1 MTRLIM
7 VSLTVLGLFFSSGCL
22 YSSPSFVVRNDL
34 TKRDLTP
41 KVTADG
47 KYNIY
52 LITMDQISEYWQNI
66 DAGCK
71 AAVDNI
77 GDVNY
82 YWIAPSKNDVTK
94 QRQSIEQAM
103 NAGADAIL
111 LSASSATGLDG
122 ILTNVTD
129 AGIKLIYVD
138 SDATHEA
145 TATILTDNELAGKI
159 AAETMKQALSKA
171 GITHGRIGIGVSSSK
186 VKNAIL
192 RDRGFRE
199 AFSGTRFEVVPTV
212 DYDSD
217 RKNIEKYVSAHRD
230 CVAFFGGNEQ
240 VTQILGEQV
249 QAEGI
254 SPIIVG
260 FDASD
265 YTLSMVQQGVIYA
278 TLQQKPED
286 MGYEGL
292 TIAVSALKGEYRNIG
307 AEIYTKVN
315 VITKDKT

>member
-1 MTRLIM
+1 MSRLIL
-7 VSLTVLGLFFSSGCL
+7 VSLTLLSMFFLGGCL
-22 YSSPSFVVRNDL
+22 SSTPSFEVRKDL
-34 TKRDLTP
+34 TKRDIEP
-41 KVTADG
+41 RVTADG

-71 AAVDNI
+71 AAADNI

-82 YWIAPSKNDVTK
+82 YWIAPSKNEVTK
-94 QRQSIEQAM
+94 QRETIEQAM

-111 LSASSATGLDG
+111 LSASSATGLNG
-122 ILTNVTD
+122 ILNNVTD

-138 SDATHEA
+138 SDATNDA
-145 TATILTDNELAGKI
+145 TATILTDNELAGRI
-159 AAETMKQALSKA
+159 AAETMKEALSKA
-171 GITHGRIGIGVSSSK
+171 GITRGKIGIGVSSSK

-192 RDRGFRE
+192 RDKGFRE
-199 AFSGTRFEVVPTV
+199 AFHGTGFEIAPTV
-212 DYDSD
+212 DFDSD
-217 RKNIEKYVSAHRD
+217 RKNIEKYVTAHRD

-240 VTQILGEQV
+240 VTQIFGEQI

-265 YTLSMVQQGVIYA
+265 YTLSMVQQGIIYA

-286 MGYEGL
+286 MGYEGIN
-292 TIAVSALKGEYRNIG
+292 IAVSALKGEYRNIG

>member
-7 VSLTVLGLFFSSGCL
+7 VSLTVLSVFFLGGCFSSK
-22 YSSPSFVVRNDL
+22 PSFEVRNDL
-34 TKRDLTP
+34 TKRDIAP
-41 KVTADG
+41 RVTADG

-66 DAGCK
+66 DSGCK
-71 AAVDNI
+71 AAAKNV

-82 YWIAPSKNDVTK
+82 QWIAPSKNEVTK
-94 QRQSIEQAM
+94 QRESIEQAM

-111 LSASSATGLDG
+111 LSASSATGLNG
-122 ILTNVTD
+122 ILQNVTD

-138 SDATHEA
+138 SDATHDA
-145 TATILTDNELAGKI
+145 TATILTDNELAGRI
-159 AAETMKQALSKA
+159 AADTMKQALANA
-171 GITHGRIGIGVSSSK
+171 GITQGKIGIGVSSSK

-192 RDRGFRE
+192 RDKGFRE
-199 AFSGTRFEVVPTV
+199 AFSGTMFEVAPTV
-212 DYDSD
+212 DFDSD
-217 RKNIEKYVSAHRD
+217 RRNIERYVSAHRD

-240 VTQILGEQV
+240 VTQIFGEQV

-286 MGYEGL
+286 MGYEGI